1 MQIHKRR
8 WWRPSRCTCGQPYSD
23 IHVTAQ
29 QAAEAMEAERAEQ
42 RLITEVRSIPVEQ
55 ARRRWQDETRHANG
69 WNDGIAP
76 AQRNRRGLL

>member
-1 MQIHKRR
+1 MQIHKRC
-8 WWRPSRCTCGQPYSD
+8 WWWPARCRCGERYGD
-23 IHVTAQ
+23 IHVTATR
-29 QAAEAMEAERAEQ
+29 AAAVIERERAEQ

-55 ARRRWQDETRHANG
+55 ARRRWQDETRHTNG